1 MKKHLRNITILALG
15 VFLALEGTLLSYAS
29 ALTPDARNQFIA
41 ASDVSTDG
49 IALSAKN
56 FPDPVFCKYIG
67 ENFDSDL
74 NGRLDAVELS
84 SVTKLDVSGKGIRSL
99 SGIGYFTSL
108 TELDCS
114 YNRLDALDLSGLD
127 SLTSLTADHNAYFAV
142 SENSTGD
149 TGIFLPSY
157 ENTNLCP
164 GMEDDVRF
172 GETSVALTSP
182 AAFGEI
188 ALDRKNFPDDHFYE
202 YLCSYID
209 LDGNNLLSAEELS
222 QTTVLQLSGL
232 GISDLTGLSYFTN
245 LVYLD
250 CSDNQLKELSL
261 THLPYLLG
269 LDCSDNFLAALSLD
283 DCPYL
288 EELLCEDNIADVSA
302 VSANCIDLSVLP
314 LTEPGKM
321 HFDGEVLSEQVSYH
335 FNGNLLYIENLTDG
349 AFLPYKY
356 DTGFSSDTVF
366 TLCVTLPDDTG
377 DGTAVSGNTVSD
389 NTLCLDALQNS
400 VSGNSVSENSVS
412 DNAVS
417 DNTAAA
423 VPVRDISPNMLGSGD
438 DGVSGN
444 TDREAEEAL
453 AIGTPA
459 ITHLTN
465 PSTGKAALLFSG
477 VPNATGYEITY
488 SRVKSFST
496 NVVTLDTQ
504 KTSVTVTN
512 LPKNKTYYFKVRA
525 YRNHPDGTRI
535 YGAYC
540 NTASVKIK
548 KGVKE
553 VKYSAT
559 AGKFK
564 SCKLTGQN
572 TFRFQATVKQ
582 RVQSS
587 DDFYYLCQV
596 DPYTDKKVRVIAQTP
611 KDTKISITLPAQSGD
626 GTNLLEGKYA
636 LCIKSGSKYK
646 PITKGGYIDNPQ
658 LAAAYTAAFPKA
670 ATKKG
675 IQGADGQSDLGV
687 SHSLINIPLTDV
699 ISTDGTGVPYKYNG
713 KTYYFKKDPYVGTI
727 KRCNAAGIT
736 LSAVILLPWDEG
748 LKSLITSK
756 GRKPMAAS
764 YFALNTSQKAAR
776 ETLEAAFMYMAELY
790 SRENCHLDNWI
801 LGNEVNVPNP
811 WNFAGSTSYNAYVEN
826 YAHAFRTLYYAV
838 VSHNKNGRVYIS
850 LDHNWTGSGSA
861 YGSRDFMVNFN
872 SALKAQ
878 NKNIKWNLAYHA
890 YPVPLTSPAFWNN
903 TLATNST
910 DSHYVTLKNLSV
922 LTKFVK
928 KKFGSKTRII
938 LSEQGFTSTNGE
950 AVQAAALAYGYYI
963 AEFNSMIDAFIIR
976 SDIDNSVESAQG
988 LKMGLRNIDGS
999 EKAAYKV
1006 FKYMDTPDYAAYTNT
1021 YLKIIGKSSWK
1032 KAVPGF
1038 KASKLKKMPKRN

>member
-1 MKKHLRNITILALG
+1 MKKYLKNTMILALG
-15 VFLALEGTLLSYAS
+15 AFLALEGTIFSYAS
-29 ALTPDARNQFIA
+29 ALTPGMEKQPVTTYDA
-41 ASDVSTDG
+41 STDG
-49 IALSAKN
+49 IALSGEN
-56 FPDPVFCKYIG
+56 FPDPVFCKYIRD
-67 ENFDSDL
+67 NFDTNL
-74 NGRLDAVELS
+74 NGILETDELS
-84 SVTKLDVSGKGIRSL
+84 AVTKLDVSGKGIGSL

-114 YNRLDALDLSGLD
+114 YNRLDSLDLSGLD
-127 SLTSLTADHNAYFAV
+127 SLTLVTADHNAYARADMPDDSGITDSSSLSNVSGNAV
-142 SENSTGD
+142 QDAE
-149 TGIFLPSY
+149 ILFPSY
-157 ENTNLCP
+157 ENTVLYS
-164 GMEDDVRF
+164 D
-172 GETSVALTSP
+172 GETAAALTSP
-182 AAFGEI
+182 AIFEDI
-188 ALDRKNFPDDHFYE
+188 ALDRERFPDDHFYE

-209 LDGNNLLSAEELS
+209 VDGDNILSARELS

-250 CSDNQLKELSL
+250 CSDNQLEELSL
-261 THLPYLLG
+261 DGLPYLLG
-269 LDCSDNFLAALSLD
+269 LNCSDNFLPALSLD
-283 DCPYL
+283 ACPYL
-288 EELLCEDNIADVSA
+288 EELSCEDNIADVSA
-302 VSANCIDLSVLP
+302 VSANCIDLSTLP
-314 LTEPGKM
+314 LTDPDKM
-321 HFDGEVLSEQVSYH
+321 HFDGGALAEQISYY
-335 FNGNLLYIENLTDG
+335 FDGNLLYMENLTDG
-349 AFLPYKY
+349 TFLPYKY
-356 DTGFSSDTVF
+356 DIGFPSDAVF
-366 TLCVTLPDDTG
+366 TLCVTLPDDI
-377 DGTAVSGNTVSD
+377 DNYAAVSGNTVSD
-389 NTLCLDALQNS
+389 NTLS
-400 VSGNSVSENSVS
+400 VSDNSVS
-412 DNAVS
+412 DNSVS
-417 DNTAAA
+417 DSDTTA
-423 VPVRDISPNMLGSGD
+423 PSFKDISPNMLSNGSNVS
-438 DGVSGN
+438 DGNV
-444 TDREAEEAL
+444 READEAL
-453 AIGTPA
+453 VIGVPA
-459 ITHLTN
+459 ITRLTN

-477 VPNATGYEITY
+477 AQNATGYEVAY
-488 SRVKSFST
+488 SSVNSFST

-512 LPKNKTYYFKVRA
+512 LPKNKTYYFKVRG
-525 YRNHPDGTRI
+525 YRDDKDGTRT

-540 NTASVKIK
+540 NAVSVKIQ

-564 SCKLTGQN
+564 SCKLTKQN
-572 TFRFQATVKQ
+572 TFCFKATVKQ
-582 RVQSS
+582 RIKSS

-596 DPYTDKKVRVIAQTP
+596 DPYTDKKVRVVAQVP
-611 KDTKISITLPAQSGD
+611 KTTSISITLPAQSED

-636 LCIKSGSKYK
+636 LCIKSGGKYK
-646 PITKGGYIDNPQ
+646 LITKGGYIDNPQ
-658 LAAAYTAAFPKA
+658 LAATYTAAFPNA

-699 ISTDGTGVPYKYNG
+699 ISTDGTGVPYSYNG

-764 YFALNTSQKAAR
+764 YFALNTSQTTAR
-776 ETLEAAFMYMAELY
+776 ETLEAAFMYLAELY

-838 VSHNKNGRVYIS
+838 VSHNKNARVYIS

-903 TLATNST
+903 TLATNNP
-910 DSHYVTLKNLSV
+910 DSHYVTLKNISV

-963 AEFNSMIDAFIIR
+963 SEFNSMIDAFIIR

-1032 KAVPGF
+1032 QAVPGF
-1038 KASKLKKMPKRN
+1038 KASKLKKMPKRSN